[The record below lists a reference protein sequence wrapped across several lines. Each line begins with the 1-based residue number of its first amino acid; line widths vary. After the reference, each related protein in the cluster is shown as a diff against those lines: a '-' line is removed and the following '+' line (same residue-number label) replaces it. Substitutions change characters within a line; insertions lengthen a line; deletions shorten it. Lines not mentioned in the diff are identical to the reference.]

1 VAPGAVELVTVVD
14 TDDTFDAKQAHFA
27 ALRRRLLPAATAA
40 ATIAAVAA
48 VATYHKGVLLQ
59 LRVSAADH
67 LAAELV
73 AAKVR
78 ACQLAQPRVP
88 PCPAPPPL
96 ATRTRHS
103 CY

>member
-1 VAPGAVELVTVVD
+1 VAPNAVELVTVVD
-14 TDDTFDAKQAHFA
+14 TDDTFDAKQAHFG

-40 ATIAAVAA
+40 TAVTAVAA
-48 VATYHKGVLLQ
+48 VAAYHKGVLLQ

-78 ACQLAQPRVP
+78 ACQLAQPRLP
-88 PCPAPPPL
+88 PATCSPPL
-96 ATRTRHS
+96 ATRTRHA
-103 CY
+103 CC